1 MNKYF
6 SNIRTLAALLM
17 AGAAFAACSSDE
29 NTIEQPANPAGEQVY
44 TLTINATK
52 GGADTRA
59 LKLEDSTTSLDGKK
73 LTAYW
78 ENGEKL
84 TVYNE
89 TRNSALTGTLT
100 ASNASG
106 ATATFSGELTGT
118 ILQGDVLR
126 LSYHT
131 SSGLYPYATQTG
143 TLASAAEHDFAKA
156 TVTVASVSSGEIT
169 TNTDANFETQTAV
182 LKLTLQDNAATPNKL
197 NATTLQMSA
206 TVLNNMFTFSP
217 TAATY
222 TTNGDGVLYFTLPS
236 AAMVALYTN
245 RSTETLAGLT
255 ITYTATVGSETYTA
269 TKYGY
274 SFAAGKYYAGT
285 LTMTKTLAA
294 GHVLTAAKVGE
305 IICSDGKAYA
315 AADKD
320 ILPTGVTAVAKVCY
334 VSEGHGL
341 ALALADESST
351 MNWETA
357 RTTAAA
363 HTPTITGGTW
373 KLASES
379 QWRNMFSGAGSR
391 TALRDGFASVGGS
404 NLQEGRYWSSTE
416 NSGLSGHA
424 WGFGFDGNCY
434 DVSDIKESNY
444 YVRSVLEF

>member
-1 MNKYF
+1 MMNKYF

-78 ENGEKL
+78 ENGEEL

-89 TRNSALTGTLT
+89 TKGSALTGTLT

-118 ILQGDVLR
+118 IVQGDVLR

-131 SSGLYPYATQTG
+131 SSGLSPYATQTG

-206 TVLNNMFTFSP
+206 TVLDNMFTFSP

-236 AAMVALYTN
+236 AAMVALYKN
-245 RSTETLAGLT
+245 RSTETLEGLT
-255 ITYTATVGSETYTA
+255 ITYTA

-274 SFAAGKYYAGT
+274 SFEAGKYYAGT

-294 GHVLTAAKVGE
+294 GHALTAAKVGE

-315 AADKD
+315 VADKD

-341 ALALADESST
+341 ALALADESGRK
-351 MNWETA
+351 NWDTA
-357 RTTAAA
+357 ITTAAA

-373 KLASES
+373 KLASDS

-391 TALRDGFASVGGS
+391 EDLRKGFTSVGGKD
-404 NLQEGRYWSSTE
+404 LQQDYYYWSSTE
-416 NSGLSGHA
+416 DGTDRA
-424 WGFGFDGNCY
+424 WGFSFSGGGG
-434 DVSDIKESNY
+434 DVNTTKDCEC